1 MVGKDCD
8 DGGGGGGGGPF
19 DGEWSECVYNYIC
32 VLVTLWLVVVVRV
45 FIVMYTIVLVM

>member
-19 DGEWSECVYNYIC
+19 DGGGVS
-32 VLVTLWLVVVVRV
+32 V
-45 FIVMYTIVLVM
+45 FTIIYVFW